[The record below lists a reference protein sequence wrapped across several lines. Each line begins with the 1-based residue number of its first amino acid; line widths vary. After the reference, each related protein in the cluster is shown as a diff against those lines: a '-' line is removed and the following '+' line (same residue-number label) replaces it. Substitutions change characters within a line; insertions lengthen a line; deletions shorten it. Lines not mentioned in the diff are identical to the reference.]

1 MSTNGTKIVGLDQM
15 EYEARLIL
23 RQTSAICGRLGTAV
37 YMRRLNEEENVV
49 VRIILGARIYGYS
62 ARVRK
67 G

>member
-37 YMRRLNEEENVV
+37 EDTPTVAETCPQLFNKKIGNRSWLE
-49 VRIILGARIYGYS
+49 ILA
-62 ARVRK
+62 
-67 G
+67 